1 MVNSLRVRLGLLFLA
16 FLLLVLAAVA
26 VTYSVVASQRNDAL
40 LINLAG
46 RQRMLSQRMAKLHQ
60 ALNWNLPAGTMR
72 EDLAAARKEFAAAMA
87 ELEAAPINTDK
98 LKSDLK
104 LASQQ
109 WFFFQNALDEK
120 RQDTLTR
127 ATNVATTSERI
138 LEIMEAVVTGYEA
151 LH

>member
-1 MVNSLRVRLGLLFLA
+1 MQQTLRPYVTTGM
-16 FLLLVLAAVA
+16 AVA
-26 VTYSVVASQRNDAL
+26 GVGLVAVPAVAS
-40 LINLAG
+40 
-46 RQRMLSQRMAKLHQ
+46 
-60 ALNWNLPAGTMR
+60 NLPQLQHQ
-72 EDLAAARKEFAAAMA
+72 LALVE
-87 ELEAAPINTDK
+87 
-98 LKSDLK
+98 
-104 LASQQ
+104 QQ

>member
-1 MVNSLRVRLGLLFLA
+1 
-16 FLLLVLAAVA
+16 
-26 VTYSVVASQRNDAL
+26 
-40 LINLAG
+40 
-46 RQRMLSQRMAKLHQ
+46 
-60 ALNWNLPAGTMR
+60 MR